1 MHGQKRETV
10 TILAISDFRAPW
22 TARRAA
28 HALRRGRV
36 APSPHPPAGEWCVPI
51 SLGRSR
57 ALRDHRAQVHGKL
70 RTLSRCRVSRSNSR
84 VAHRSCSQR
93 AALVAATPSAAS
105 AAMNSSFSCVSNICV
120 AAEDVVTHRWVTD
133 RHETS
138 TAQVKRR
145 WTHLGQPICDS
156 CSKGLNWQAP
166 PPHAHGHSRRH
177 THPSAG
183 ALRVC

>member
-1 MHGQKRETV
+1 MSAVVRFDPTE
-10 TILAISDFRAPW
+10 
-22 TARRAA
+22 RRC
-28 HALRRGRV
+28 RKSV
-36 APSPHPPAGEWCVPI
+36 
-51 SLGRSR
+51 
-57 ALRDHRAQVHGKL
+57 

-105 AAMNSSFSCVSNICV
+105 AAMNSSFSCVSNICA

-138 TAQVKRR
+138 KAQVKRR

-156 CSKGLNWQAP
+156 CSKGLSRQAP

-177 THPSAG
+177 THPSVG
-183 ALRVC
+183 ALGVWCAVETDQTLQRRGAASTCDAVSEPFELRTCRTVQ